1 MLKREKITP
10 ERVELLRS
18 WEHSGFNINSDRRI
32 DAGDREALESLLQYI
47 ERPPISL
54 ERLTYRPDGMVHY
67 KGKFHPG
74 LGRDHQLLG
83 GVEFLAMLVP
93 HINLRYEVTIRT
105 YGALSTTIRKKFG
118 WIKEEKDDSPDVI
131 TVEEEDSH
139 FVKVRKRNWA
149 RLIKKVWL
157 SDPELCPKCGS
168 KLVVIAAISH
178 PAQDDV
184 IEAMLRHRGEWSPPW
199 LKQRQ
204 PRGPPKQLTLFD
216 DESQVSPS
224 DDAEDANQD
233 PPGDWWL
240 E

>member
-1 MLKREKITP
+1 MSPLSDGRFHPATPDLDFSPLEDLFGEGTLKLMLKREKITP

-118 WIKEEKDDSPDVI
+118 WIKEEEDSP
-131 TVEEEDSH
+131 
-139 FVKVRKRNWA
+139 
-149 RLIKKVWL
+149 
-157 SDPELCPKCGS
+157 
-168 KLVVIAAISH
+168 
-178 PAQDDV
+178 
-184 IEAMLRHRGEWSPPW
+184 
-199 LKQRQ
+199 
-204 PRGPPKQLTLFD
+204 
-216 DESQVSPS
+216 
-224 DDAEDANQD
+224 
-233 PPGDWWL
+233 PGASAVPCW
-240 E
+240 